1 MSTPFAAFGHR
12 DFRFYLSARF
22 FSLIAHTMMTIA
34 VSQAVYEMTRN
45 PLHLGYIGL
54 SLFLP
59 KFLFTLPAGHVADRM
74 DRRKIM
80 MASRIATSLLTLAF
94 IFYFLRGHRDL
105 YVLYALTFVMG
116 IAQTFDGPASQAIV
130 TQIVPQDHFENA
142 VTWNSANFQTA
153 FILGPALGGVLYSA
167 LGAAHWV
174 LCVVAALRILSIFLV
189 LPMAPKTDHIEKSDV
204 TWKQA
209 VAGLRYVFKHRII
222 LGTISL
228 DLFAVLFG
236 GAVALMPVF
245 ANDIL
250 KVGATGLGLLRAAPF
265 AGSVM
270 MAVVLTRLP
279 PIHRAGRAMFGAV
292 TVFGLG
298 TILFAISKN
307 FYFSLF
313 CLVLLGAADMISVV
327 IRHVL
332 VQTQTPP
339 SMRGRVSAVNMIF
352 IGASNELG
360 EFESGVTAAWW
371 GTVPATVIGGLGTLA
386 VVSFFAWRFP
396 ELREYD
402 RSAKTDVPEAVHDR
416 DKETA

>member
-1 MSTPFAAFGHR
+1 MANALAAFRHR

-22 FSLIAHTMMTIA
+22 FSLVAHTMMTIA

-59 KFLFTLPAGHVADRM
+59 KFLFTLPAGHVADRI

-80 MASRIATSLLTLAF
+80 MASRIATSALTLAF
-94 IFYFLRGHRDL
+94 VAYFWSGHSNLWLL
-105 YVLYALTFVMG
+105 YGLTFVMG

-130 TQIVPQDHFENA
+130 TQIIPSADFENA
-142 VTWNSANFQTA
+142 VTWNSANFQVA

-167 LGAAHWV
+167 LGTAAWV
-174 LCVVAALRILSIFLV
+174 LCVVAALRVLSVFLV
-189 LPMAPKTDHIEKSDV
+189 LPLAPRTDHIEKSDV
-204 TWKQA
+204 SWKQA
-209 VAGLRYVFKHRII
+209 VAGLQYVFRHRII

-236 GAVALMPVF
+236 GAVALMPVY

-250 KVGATGLGLLRAAPF
+250 KVGPTGLGILRAAPF
-265 AGSVM
+265 AGSVL
-270 MAVVLTRLP
+270 MALILTRLP
-279 PIHRAGRAMFGAV
+279 PIRRSGRAMFAAV
-292 TVFGLG
+292 AVFGIG
-298 TILFAISKN
+298 TILFAVSKH
-307 FYFSLF
+307 FYFSVF
-313 CLVLLGAADMISVV
+313 CLVMMGAADMISVV

-360 EFESGVTAAWW
+360 EFESGITASWW

-386 VVSFFAWRFP
+386 VVSFYAWRFP
-396 ELREYD
+396 ELREFN
-402 RSAKTDVPEAVHDR
+402 REEKS
-416 DKETA
+416 

>member
-1 MSTPFAAFGHR
+1 MVHAFSAFGHR

-34 VSQAVYEMTRN
+34 VSQAVYEMTHN

-105 YVLYALTFVMG
+105 NILFALTFVMG

-130 TQIVPQDHFENA
+130 TQIVPQEHFENA

-153 FILGPALGGVLYSA
+153 FILGPALGGILYSA
-167 LGAAHWV
+167 LGAAAWV
-174 LCVVAALRILSIFLV
+174 LCVVVALRIFSVFLV
-189 LPMAPKTDHIEKSDV
+189 TPLAPRTDHIETSDV
-204 TWKQA
+204 TWKQ
-209 VAGLRYVFKHRII
+209 VIAGLRYVFQHRII
-222 LGTISL
+222 LGAISL

-236 GAVALMPVF
+236 GAVALMPIY

-250 KVGATGLGLLRAAPF
+250 KVGPTGLGILRAAPF
-265 AGSVM
+265 AGSVL
-270 MAVVLTRLP
+270 MALVLTRLP
-279 PIHRAGRAMFGAV
+279 PIRRSGRALLVAV
-292 TVFGLG
+292 VVFGLG
-298 TILFAISKN
+298 TILFGVSKN
-307 FYFSLF
+307 FYFSVA
-313 CLVLLGAADMISVV
+313 CLVTMGAADMISVV

-332 VQTQTPP
+332 VQVQTPP
-339 SMRGRVSAVNMIF
+339 SMRGRVSAVNLIF

-360 EFESGVTAAWW
+360 EFESGVTASWW
-371 GTVPATVIGGLGTLA
+371 GTVPATIIGGLGTLA
-386 VVSFFAWRFP
+386 VASLYAWRFP
-396 ELREYD
+396 ELRDYD
-402 RSAKTDVPEAVHDR
+402 RQ
-416 DKETA
+416 KETKPE